1 MNYQALYDFIHDISQ
16 NLEQS
21 VKFFHGR
28 KEILNQTNPGKG
40 IYAYCLPFVSSGS
53 FIGGAQADE
62 TWIVNII
69 FYMYDKPDSPIDQ
82 NDQDTIQDEIR
93 TLTIT
98 ELVAS
103 RFLRLVH
110 GNTINDSLEFA
121 SEKIKIVTFDKAN
134 AIKDTAQ
141 LLTGTVLT
149 MNLEVPDDFNYC
161 SLDTFA

>member
-1 MNYQALYDFIHDISQ
+1 MNYQSLYDFIHDVSQ

-40 IYAYCLPFVSSGS
+40 IYAYCLPFVSFGS
-53 FIGGAQADE
+53 FVGGAQANE
-62 TWIVNII
+62 TWEVNII
-69 FYMYDKPDSPIDQ
+69 FYMYDKPDSAINQ
-82 NDQDTIQDEIR
+82 NDQDVIQDEIR

-98 ELVAS
+98 ELVTS

-110 GNTINDSLEFA
+110 ANTINSVLEFA
-121 SEKIKIVTFDKAN
+121 AEKLTIVSFSKAN
-134 AIKDTAQ
+134 AIKDTSQ
-141 LLTGTVLT
+141 LLTGTLLT
-149 MNLEVPDDFNYC
+149 LNLRVPDDFNYC